1 MKSATVLNGINGQR
15 TANFLPI
22 QPQLKIEIEK
32 ENKENEVFSGL
43 DLYNR
48 NIKELPKLLG
58 ELIPKVGII
67 LLAGSSDTGKSIFA
81 RDLVLNLVLNKS
93 EFIGFPFA
101 DNLFRKAIVVCTE
114 DDDLAISYLI
124 RKQLQEESEE
134 LKLQCLQ
141 NLYFL
146 FDSENLIE
154 RLNTILTDNRVDIIK
169 IDTLGDLV
177 NDIKDNGEI
186 RKLLSSMKKL
196 AMNYQ
201 CLILLMHHT
210 NKRTESL
217 IPNKSNIQGAG
228 GLEQKCRLVLE
239 LRNDINDSNL
249 KHLSVL
255 KGNYLASEY
264 KSSSFVLECD
274 PQSLTFK
281 NTGQRVPLEDLID
294 SQKLN
299 PRPAKNALPDYIDIE
314 LHQWKVILPPIFRK
328 HSNGLLRNQLTT
340 ILAAE
345 LKAWYNLETAPGKNK
360 VSELITRLQLD
371 SVLSDPATGGLR
383 GKAAIINLLPFTE
396 PD

>member
-1 MKSATVLNGINGQR
+1 MKSATVLNGVNGHR
-15 TANFLPI
+15 TADFISI
-22 QPQLKIEIEK
+22 QPQVKIEK
-32 ENKENEVFSGL
+32 EKYSNEVFSAL

-48 NIKELPKLLG
+48 NIRELPKLLG

-81 RDLVLNLVLNKS
+81 RDLVLSLVLNKS
-93 EFIGFPFA
+93 EFIGFPFTE
-101 DNLFRKAIVVCTE
+101 NLFRKAIIVCTE
-114 DDDLAISYLI
+114 DDDLAISYLL
-124 RKQLQEESEE
+124 RKQLQNESEE

-141 NLYFL
+141 NLHFL
-146 FDSENLIE
+146 FDSDNLIE
-154 RLNTILTDNRVDIIK
+154 RLNSILIENRVDIIK

-186 RKLLSSMKKL
+186 RKLLSSMKKI

-239 LRNDINDSNL
+239 LRNDLKDANL
-249 KHLSVL
+249 KHLSIL
-255 KGNYLASEY
+255 KGNYLGREY
-264 KSSSFVLECD
+264 KNSSFVLECD
-274 PQSLTFK
+274 PLSLTFK
-281 NTGQRVPLEDLID
+281 NTGQRIPFEDLID
-294 SQKLN
+294 SQKDSS
-299 PRPAKNALPDYIDIE
+299 RPAKNSLPDYSDIDP
-314 LHQWKVILPPIFRK
+314 HRWRMILSPILK
-328 HSNGLLRNQLTT
+328 KYANGLLRNQLIT
-340 ILAAE
+340 ILTVE

-371 SVLSDPATGGLR
+371 GLLTDPATGSLR
-383 GKAAIINLLPFTE
+383 GKAAIINLIPFTE

>member
-1 MKSATVLNGINGQR
+1 MKSATVLNGVNCNR
-15 TANFLPI
+15 TADFISI
-22 QPQLKIEIEK
+22 QPQVTIEK
-32 ENKENEVFSGL
+32 EKYSNEVFSAL

-48 NIKELPKLLG
+48 NIRELPKLLG
-58 ELIPKVGII
+58 ELVPKVGII

-81 RDLVLNLVLNKS
+81 RDLVLSLVLNKS

-101 DNLFRKAIVVCTE
+101 ENLFRKAIIVCAE
-114 DDDLAISYLI
+114 DDDLAISYLL
-124 RKQLQEESEE
+124 RKQLQHESEE

-141 NLYFL
+141 NLHFL
-146 FDSENLIE
+146 FDSDNLIE
-154 RLNTILTDNRVDIIK
+154 RLNAILIENRVDIIK

-177 NDIKDNGEI
+177 NDVKDNGEI
-186 RKLLSSMKKL
+186 RKLLSSMKKI

-239 LRNDINDSNL
+239 LRNDLKDANL

-255 KGNYLASEY
+255 KGNYLGREY
-264 KSSSFVLECD
+264 KNSSFVLECD
-274 PQSLTFK
+274 PLSLTFK
-281 NTGQRVPLEDLID
+281 NTGQRIPFEDLID
-294 SQKLN
+294 SQKD
-299 PRPAKNALPDYIDIE
+299 PSRPAKNSLPDYPDID
-314 LHQWKVILPPIFRK
+314 HHRWRMILSPIFK
-328 HSNGLLRNQLTT
+328 KYANGLLRNQLIT
-340 ILAAE
+340 ILTVE

-360 VSELITRLQLD
+360 VSEVITRLQLNG
-371 SVLSDPATGGLR
+371 LLTDPATGGLR
-383 GKAAIINLLPFTE
+383 GKAAIINLIPFTE

>member
-1 MKSATVLNGINGQR
+1 MKSSTVLNGVNGHR
-15 TANFLPI
+15 TADFISI
-22 QPQLKIEIEK
+22 QPQVKIEK
-32 ENKENEVFSGL
+32 EKYNNEVFSAL

-48 NIKELPKLLG
+48 NIRELPKLLG

-81 RDLVLNLVLNKS
+81 RDLVLSLVLNKS
-93 EFIGFPFA
+93 EFIGFPFTE
-101 DNLFRKAIVVCTE
+101 NLFRKAIIVCTE
-114 DDDLAISYLI
+114 DDDLAISYLL
-124 RKQLQEESEE
+124 RKQLQNESEE

-141 NLYFL
+141 NLHFL
-146 FDSENLIE
+146 FDSDNLIDK
-154 RLNTILTDNRVDIIK
+154 LNAILIANRVDIIK

-186 RKLLSSMKKL
+186 RKLLSSMKKI

-239 LRNDINDSNL
+239 LRNDLQDANL

-255 KGNYLASEY
+255 KGNYLGREY
-264 KSSSFVLECD
+264 KHSSFVLECD
-274 PQSLTFK
+274 PLSLTFK
-281 NTGQRVPLEDLID
+281 NTGQRIPFEDLID
-294 SQKLN
+294 SQKEHSK
-299 PRPAKNALPDYIDIE
+299 PAKNSLPDYSDID
-314 LHQWKVILPPIFRK
+314 HHRWRMILSPILK
-328 HSNGLLRNQLTT
+328 KYSNGLLRNQLIT
-340 ILAAE
+340 ILTVE
-345 LKAWYNLETAPGKNK
+345 LKAWYNLDTAPGKNK

-371 SVLSDPATGGLR
+371 GILTDPATGGLR
-383 GKAAIINLLPFTE
+383 GKAAIINLIPCTE

>member
-1 MKSATVLNGINGQR
+1 MKSSTVLNGVNGHR
-15 TANFLPI
+15 TADFISI
-22 QPQLKIEIEK
+22 QPQLKIEKEK
-32 ENKENEVFSGL
+32 YHNEVFSAL

-48 NIKELPKLLG
+48 NIRELPKLLG

-81 RDLVLNLVLNKS
+81 RDLVLSLVLNKS
-93 EFIGFPFA
+93 EFIGFPFTE
-101 DNLFRKAIVVCTE
+101 NLFRKAIIVCTE
-114 DDDLAISYLI
+114 DDDLAISYLL
-124 RKQLQEESEE
+124 RRQLQNESEE
-134 LKLQCLQ
+134 FKLQCLQ
-141 NLYFL
+141 NLHFL
-146 FDSENLIE
+146 FDSDNLIDK
-154 RLNTILTDNRVDIIK
+154 LNAILIENRVDIIK

-186 RKLLSSMKKL
+186 RKLLSSMKKI

-239 LRNDINDSNL
+239 LRNDLKDANL

-255 KGNYLASEY
+255 KGNYLGQEY
-264 KSSSFVLECD
+264 KHSSFVLECD
-274 PQSLTFK
+274 PLSLTFK
-281 NTGQRVPLEDLID
+281 NTGQRIPFEDLID
-294 SQKLN
+294 SQKDN
-299 PRPAKNALPDYIDIE
+299 SRPAKNSLPDYSDID
-314 LHQWKVILPPIFRK
+314 HHRWRMILSPIFK
-328 HSNGLLRNQLTT
+328 KYSNGLLRNQLIT
-340 ILAAE
+340 ILTVE
-345 LKAWYNLETAPGKNK
+345 LKSWYNLETAPGKNK

-371 SVLSDPATGGLR
+371 GILSDPATGGLR
-383 GKAAIINLLPFTE
+383 GKAAIINLIPFTE

>member
-1 MKSATVLNGINGQR
+1 MKNSTVLNGFNGHK
-15 TANFLPI
+15 TIDFTPS
-22 QPQLKIEIEK
+22 QPQSSIAIRKGKYDE
-32 ENKENEVFSGL
+32 EVFSAL

-81 RDLVLNLVLNKS
+81 RDLLLSLVLNKA

-101 DNLFRKAIVVCTE
+101 ENLFRKAIIVCTE

-124 RKQLQEESEE
+124 RKQLQDESEE
-134 LKLQCLQ
+134 LKLLCLQ

-146 FDSENLIE
+146 FDSENLID
-154 RLNTILTDNRVDIIK
+154 RLNSILTKDRIDIIK

-177 NDIKDNGEI
+177 NDIKDNGET

-217 IPNKSNIQGAG
+217 VPNKSNIQGAG

-239 LRNDINDSNL
+239 LRNDLNDSNL

-255 KGNYLASEY
+255 KGNYLGAEY
-264 KSSSFVLECD
+264 KHSSFVLECD
-274 PQSLTFK
+274 PLSLTFK
-281 NTGQRVPLEDLID
+281 NTGQRIPFEDLID
-294 SQKLN
+294 SQKVN
-299 PRPAKNALPDYIDIE
+299 SRPTKNTLPDYSDID
-314 LHQWKVILPPIFRK
+314 HHRWRMILSPIFK
-328 HSNGLLRNQLTT
+328 KYSNGLLRNQLIT
-340 ILAAE
+340 ILTVE

-371 SVLSDPATGGLR
+371 GILSDPATGGLR
-383 GKAAIINLLPFTE
+383 GKAAIINLIPFTE

>member
-1 MKSATVLNGINGQR
+1 MKNSIALNGFNGHKTVDFIPAQ
-15 TANFLPI
+15 I
-22 QPQLKIEIEK
+22 KVEIKKGKYDE
-32 ENKENEVFSGL
+32 EVFSAL

-81 RDLVLNLVLNKS
+81 RDLILSLVLNKA
-93 EFIGFPFA
+93 EFIGLPFA
-101 DNLFRKAIVVCTE
+101 ENLFRKAIIVCTE

-124 RKQLQEESEE
+124 RKQLRHESEE
-134 LKLQCLQ
+134 LKLLSLQ

-154 RLNTILTDNRVDIIK
+154 RLNSILTKDRIDIIK

-177 NDIKDNGEI
+177 NDIKDNGET

-210 NKRTESL
+210 NKRTETL

-239 LRNDINDSNL
+239 LRNDTKDSNL

-255 KGNYLASEY
+255 KGNYLGSEY
-264 KSSSFVLECD
+264 KHSSFVLECD
-274 PQSLTFK
+274 PLSLTFK
-281 NTGQRVPLEDLID
+281 NTGQRAPFEDLID
-294 SQKLN
+294 SQKSYS
-299 PRPAKNALPDYIDIE
+299 RPPKNALPDYMDIDKFR
-314 LHQWKVILPPIFRK
+314 WRTILLPIFTK
-328 HSNGLLRNQLTT
+328 HAKGLLRNQLITM
-340 ILAAE
+340 LAAE
-345 LKAWYNLETAPGKNK
+345 LKVWYKLEATPGKNK
-360 VSELITRLQLD
+360 ISELITRLQLD
-371 SVLSDPATGGLR
+371 CILSDPAREGLR
-383 GKAAIINLLPFTE
+383 GRVAIINLFPFTE